1 MKKSQRN
8 NMKTKEQRGSVRLR
22 RSRKRILRQEERDA
36 RRGAHLL
43 EMARKNMND
52 KNAHFE

>member
-8 NMKTKEQRGSVRLR
+8 NMKTKEQRGSVLLR